1 MAKNPLPE
9 APQSANLIQAGTSIT
24 GDIESNGNIR
34 IDGNLKGTINTGG
47 KVILGPTG
55 SVDGDII
62 CINAD
67 IEGRANGNIKVKE
80 LLTLKATALVSGEI
94 YTDKLSI
101 EPGAKFTGTCR
112 MDSRK
117 PDSRELNGTATT
129 ATTTQAT
136 KAEK

>member
-1 MAKNPLPE
+1 MAKNPIPE

-34 IDGNLKGTINTGG
+34 IDGSLKGTITTGG
-47 KVILGPTG
+47 KVILGSTG

-67 IEGRANGNIKVKE
+67 IEGRANGNIKVKD
-80 LLTLKATALVSGEI
+80 LLSLKATAVVSGDI

-117 PDSRELNGTATT
+117 TESREPYGTTPAAKATAT
-129 ATTTQAT
+129 AE
-136 KAEK
+136 AEK

>member
-9 APQSANLIQAGTSIT
+9 VPQSANLIQAGTSIT

-34 IDGNLKGTINTGG
+34 IDGNIKGIINTSG
-47 KVILGPTG
+47 KVILGSTG

-80 LLTLKATALVSGEI
+80 LLTLKATALVNGEI

-112 MDSRK
+112 MDNQKQES
-117 PDSRELNGTATT
+117 PQANEATAKKE
-129 ATTTQAT
+129 Q
-136 KAEK
+136 K

>member
-1 MAKNPLPE
+1 MAKNNLPE
-9 APQSANLIQAGTSIT
+9 TPQSANLIQAGTSIT

-47 KVILGPTG
+47 KVILGSTG
-55 SVDGDII
+55 SIDGDII

-67 IEGRANGNIKVKE
+67 IEGRANGTIKVKE
-80 LLTLKATALVSGEI
+80 LLTLKATALVSGDI

-117 PDSRELNGTATT
+117 QESRELNGTT
-129 ATTTQAT
+129 ATTTST
-136 KAEK
+136 EKADKQ